1 MAVKQGKMQ
10 AIYQDMWQQAT
21 AAIGRGQYQTDAL
34 INNPADTRRGVTV
47 LSYLSSSQSLVH
59 EINGFLQGVL
69 ELEPQQYRQPV
80 TDMHLTVLS
89 IISCIAGLRL
99 QDLNIA
105 GYGEVLQRA
114 LAETT
119 RFEVMFR
126 GITASPSC
134 ILLQGFVAD
143 ERQLSALR
151 ERLRQAY
158 RDSGLPCSIDSRYKI
173 ATAHATLVRFNA
185 PLQQPQRLL
194 DYLAQY
200 RDYDFGRHAV
210 TQLSLVFNNWY
221 QQQQHTR
228 LLATVPLR

>member
-1 MAVKQGKMQ
+1 MQ
-10 AIYQDMWQQAT
+10 AIYQDLWQQAT
-21 AAIGRGQYQTDAL
+21 AAIDHGKYQTDTL
-34 INNPADTRRGVTV
+34 INNPADDRRGVTV
-47 LSYLSSSQSLVH
+47 LSYLQASQPLVN
-59 EINGFLQGVL
+59 EINGFLQGVS

-80 TDMHLTVLS
+80 ADLHVTMLS
-89 IISCIAGLRL
+89 IISCISGLQL
-99 QDLNIA
+99 QDLNVEA
-105 GYGEVLQRA
+105 YCEVFQRV
-114 LAETT
+114 LVEVDS
-119 RFEVMFR
+119 FEVTFH

-151 ERLRQAY
+151 ECLRQAY
-158 RDSGLPCSIDSRYKI
+158 RDSGLLCSIDSRYKI

-185 PLQQPQRLL
+185 PLQQPPRLL
-194 DYLAQY
+194 NYLAQY

-228 LLATVPLR
+228 LLDTVQLR

>member
-1 MAVKQGKMQ
+1 MQ
-10 AIYQDMWQQAT
+10 TIYQDMWQQAT
-21 AAIGRGQYQTDAL
+21 AAIAREQYQTDTL
-34 INNPADTRRGVTV
+34 INNPTDDRRGVTV
-47 LSYLSSSQSLVH
+47 LSYLQASQPLVN
-59 EINGFLQGVL
+59 EINGFLQGVS

-80 TDMHLTVLS
+80 ADLHVTVLS
-89 IISCIAGLRL
+89 IISCISGLQLRN
-99 QDLNIA
+99 LNVA
-105 GYGEVLQRA
+105 AYCEVFQRV
-114 LAETT
+114 LAEVDS
-119 RFEVMFR
+119 FEVAFR

-134 ILLQGFVAD
+134 VLLQGFVVD

-194 DYLAQY
+194 NYLAQY
-200 RDYDFGRHAV
+200 RNYDFGRHAV

-228 LLATVPLR
+228 LLDTVQLR